1 MTLQT
6 LDASPMHILII
17 VIVTDMNANN
27 HVFCYRNVFQK
38 PDAPSHSYAAECKHP
53 QFKKILTLMEY
64 IDQHFSIF
72 DLYPDV
78 DKFLDCKILA
88 VNSNYRGYGIA
99 GKLMEQT
106 IQYMQEH
113 EIKVIH
119 VLCSSHYSA
128 RVCEKMGF
136 KKVYVLPFVDYVVN
150 GEHPILPAAPHN
162 AVQILIREIH

>member
-1 MTLQT
+1 M
-6 LDASPMHILII
+6 
-17 VIVTDMNANN
+17 
-27 HVFCYRNVFQK
+27 